1 MRKMT
6 NKMNK
11 GVLYVLS
18 APSGCGKGTVL
29 AELFKRNSDI
39 YYSISATTRAPRE
52 GEADGVN
59 YFFVTTEKFEELIRS
74 GGMLEYA
81 EFCGNYYGTPK
92 KKIEEK
98 LCMGK
103 DVILE
108 IETAGAMKVKA
119 ACPEAVLIFM
129 LPPSVETLKHR
140 LIKRGT
146 DSQSVIQKRVEQAER
161 EIGMAKEYDYVF
173 VNDDLDAAV
182 DDLELI
188 MKSAKYLVN
197 QNKDLIKGVLE
208 KC

>member
-1 MRKMT
+1 
-6 NKMNK
+6 MNK

-92 KKIEEK
+92 KKI
-98 LCMGK
+98 
-103 DVILE
+103 
-108 IETAGAMKVKA
+108 
-119 ACPEAVLIFM
+119 
-129 LPPSVETLKHR
+129 
-140 LIKRGT
+140 
-146 DSQSVIQKRVEQAER
+146 
-161 EIGMAKEYDYVF
+161 
-173 VNDDLDAAV
+173 
-182 DDLELI
+182 
-188 MKSAKYLVN
+188 
-197 QNKDLIKGVLE
+197 
-208 KC
+208 